1 MLRTHHCGDLRQG
14 HIGEEVSLSGWV
26 QKTRD
31 LGGMTFVDLRD
42 RYGIT
47 QLAFNMDTDTDL
59 CLQARKLG
67 REYVIQVR
75 GKVIER
81 SSKNKNIPTGD
92 IMEP

>member
-1 MLRTHHCGDLRQG
+1 
-14 HIGEEVSLSGWV
+14 
-26 QKTRD
+26 
-31 LGGMTFVDLRD
+31 
-42 RYGIT
+42 
-47 QLAFNMDTDTDL
+47 MDTDTDL

-92 IMEP
+92 IEIEVQELNVLNSAKTPPLQLKIKPMAVTIYVCNTVI